1 VSRARLRRELERL
14 KAHLGSLLCKT
25 CEARPFEKSV
35 WGAASGV
42 LWGKELEEALAEEE
56 RQERER
62 PKRCPE
68 CGKSWEPLVI
78 EAWSPEEAR
87 EKAQER
93 SSQ

>member
-1 VSRARLRRELERL
+1 MGIDTSFEQRARAEVERI
-14 KAHLGSLLCKT
+14 
-25 CEARPFEKSV
+25 KSERV
-35 WGAASGV
+35 
-42 LWGKELEEALAEEE
+42 AEEE

>member
-1 VSRARLRRELERL
+1 M
-14 KAHLGSLLCKT
+14 
-25 CEARPFEKSV
+25 
-35 WGAASGV
+35 
-42 LWGKELEEALAEEE
+42 LWGRTLEEALAEEE

-87 EKAQER
+87 EKAQEG

>member
-1 VSRARLRRELERL
+1 M
-14 KAHLGSLLCKT
+14 
-25 CEARPFEKSV
+25 
-35 WGAASGV
+35 

-78 EAWSPEEAR
+78 EAWSPEKAR
-87 EKAQER
+87 ERLKREAVDDQEGKAFYR
-93 SSQ
+93 GLGAAHSG